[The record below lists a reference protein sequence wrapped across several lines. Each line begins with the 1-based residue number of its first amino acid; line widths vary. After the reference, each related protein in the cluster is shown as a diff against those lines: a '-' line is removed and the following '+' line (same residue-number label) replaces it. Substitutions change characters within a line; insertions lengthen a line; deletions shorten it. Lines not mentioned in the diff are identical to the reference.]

1 MNIVQA
7 LKAFFNALNGQSP
20 SGSNIADVIR
30 NGTAN
35 VNLNNESA
43 LATRMDTA
51 EDDIEELEADVAEL
65 EADVAELQG
74 KDNVEYTD
82 GTKKS
87 FELFSSTTDSVK
99 KFLIT
104 VADNGTIT
112 ATEIVPPEQDP

>member
-65 EADVAELQG
+65 QG

-82 GTKKS
+82 DTKKS

-112 ATEIVPPEQDP
+112 ATEIVPPEEDPAPAGDP